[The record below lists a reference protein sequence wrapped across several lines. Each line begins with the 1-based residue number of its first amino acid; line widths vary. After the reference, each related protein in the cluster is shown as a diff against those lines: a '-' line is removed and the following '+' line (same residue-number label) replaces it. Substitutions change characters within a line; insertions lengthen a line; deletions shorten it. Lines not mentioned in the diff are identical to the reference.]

1 METTYNQH
9 AMDSAIR
16 FFYGFS
22 LVQREAGGNRP
33 QALHIKHK
41 AKALLSDLGIMCK
54 DVADRLHAEQAVFP
68 GFYPNICQFTLF
80 QTI

>member
-1 METTYNQH
+1 
-9 AMDSAIR
+9 MDSAIR
-16 FFYGFS
+16 FFMVFPLFS
-22 LVQREAGGNRP
+22 VKRAGNRP